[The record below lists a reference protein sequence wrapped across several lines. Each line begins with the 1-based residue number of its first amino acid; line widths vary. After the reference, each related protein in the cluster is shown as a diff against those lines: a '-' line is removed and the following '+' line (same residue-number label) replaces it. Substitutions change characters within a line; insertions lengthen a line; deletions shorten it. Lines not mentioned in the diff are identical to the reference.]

1 MKYIVEIRKKVS
13 DWEIPS
19 DIWSDEYYN
28 EPYIEAD
35 SPEEAEKAARDY
47 IQDCDD
53 DPDKY
58 EYRVT
63 EYEERA

>member
-1 MKYIVEIRKKVS
+1 MKYIVEIRQRVE

-19 DIWSDEYYN
+19 DIWDDLGQ

-63 EYEERA
+63 EYEDEEG